1 MLRNNMFR
9 QWHALQKRDMMF
21 TYIGRCMS
29 DVAQGK
35 EKVEQKMEKII
46 SQLGEKVQEQLP
58 QAASFLLK
66 VVICIAVYIIGKKLI
81 AAAVRMVRKLLER
94 ARVQTGAV
102 TFAASMTKIV
112 LYLILILGIGTQF
125 GLKESS
131 VAAIVA
137 SGGVAVG
144 LALQGGLSN
153 FAGGFLLLLF
163 QPFHVGDYIITQ
175 GVEGTV
181 QKIEILYTT
190 LQTVDNRRVIVPNG
204 SLANNVMVN
213 VTAADKRKLEIKVG
227 ISYQDSIEK
236 AKRVI
241 HNLMEND
248 PDIMSGEERQVFV
261 AELGESSVV
270 IGMRCWVKTEQYFP
284 VLWRM
289 NELIKTEF
297 DREGISIPYPQVDV
311 HVTQ

>member
-1 MLRNNMFR
+1 M
-9 QWHALQKRDMMF
+9 
-21 TYIGRCMS
+21 
-29 DVAQGK
+29 
-35 EKVEQKMEKII
+35 EKVV
-46 SQLGEKVQEQLP
+46 SQIMQSLQRQLP
-58 QAASFLLK
+58 GAAAFLLK
-66 VVICIAVYIIGKKLI
+66 VVICLAVYMIGKKLI
-81 AAAVRMVRKLLER
+81 AFAVRAVRRLLER
-94 ARVQTGAV
+94 ARVQAGAV
-102 TFAASMTKIV
+102 TFAVSMTKIV
-112 LYLILILGIGTQF
+112 LYLILILGIATQF

-227 ISYQDSIEK
+227 ISYQDSVEQ
-236 AKRVI
+236 AKQVI
-241 HNLMEND
+241 HDLMERD
-248 PDIMSGEERQVFV
+248 PDVIREEEQQVFV

-270 IGMRCWVKTEQYFP
+270 IGMRCWVRTEQYFP

-289 NELIKTEF
+289 NEQIKAEF
-297 DREGISIPYPQVDV
+297 DRKGIHIPYPQMDV
-311 HVTQ
+311 HVTS

>member
-1 MLRNNMFR
+1 
-9 QWHALQKRDMMF
+9 
-21 TYIGRCMS
+21 
-29 DVAQGK
+29 
-35 EKVEQKMEKII
+35 MEKII
-46 SQLGEKVQEQLP
+46 EQIGQKIQQQLP
-58 QAASFLLK
+58 GAASFFLK
-66 VVICIAVYIIGKKLI
+66 VAICIVVYIIGKKVI
-81 AAAVRMVRKLLER
+81 AFTVKAVRKLLEK
-94 ARVQTGAV
+94 ARVQEGAV
-102 TFAASMTKIV
+102 TFAASMTKIL
-112 LYLILILGIGTQF
+112 LYLILILGIATQF

-137 SGGVAVG
+137 SGGVAIG

-204 SLANNVMVN
+204 NLANNVMVN

-236 AKRVI
+236 AKQVMQE
-241 HNLMEND
+241 LMERD
-248 PDIMSGEERQVFV
+248 PDVIGEEEQQVFV
-261 AELGESSVV
+261 AELASSSVV

-289 NELIKTEF
+289 NEQIKTEF
-297 DREGISIPYPQVDV
+297 DRAGITIPYPQMDV
-311 HVTQ
+311 HVALSDGSHCTK

>member
-1 MLRNNMFR
+1 
-9 QWHALQKRDMMF
+9 
-21 TYIGRCMS
+21 
-29 DVAQGK
+29 
-35 EKVEQKMEKII
+35 MEKII

-94 ARVQTGAV
+94 ARVQAGAV

>member
-1 MLRNNMFR
+1 M
-9 QWHALQKRDMMF
+9 
-21 TYIGRCMS
+21 
-29 DVAQGK
+29 
-35 EKVEQKMEKII
+35 EKVV
-46 SQLGEKVQEQLP
+46 SQITQSVQRQLP
-58 QAASFLLK
+58 GAAAFLLK
-66 VVICIAVYIIGKKLI
+66 VVICLAVYMIGKKLI
-81 AAAVRMVRKLLER
+81 AFAVKAVRRLLER
-94 ARVQTGAV
+94 ARVQAGAV
-102 TFAASMTKIV
+102 TFAVSMTKIV
-112 LYLILILGIGTQF
+112 LYLILILGIATQF

-181 QKIEILYTT
+181 RKIEILYTT

-227 ISYQDSIEK
+227 ISYQDSVEQ
-236 AKRVI
+236 AKQVI
-241 HNLMEND
+241 HDLMERD
-248 PDIMSGEERQVFV
+248 PDVIREEEQQVFV

-270 IGMRCWVKTEQYFP
+270 IGMRCWVRTEQYFP

-289 NELIKTEF
+289 NEQIKAEF
-297 DREGISIPYPQVDV
+297 DRKGIHIPYPQMDV
-311 HVTQ
+311 HVTS

>member
-1 MLRNNMFR
+1 
-9 QWHALQKRDMMF
+9 
-21 TYIGRCMS
+21 
-29 DVAQGK
+29 
-35 EKVEQKMEKII
+35 MEKNI

-58 QAASFLLK
+58 AASSFLLK

-137 SGGVAVG
+137 SGGVAIG

-236 AKRVI
+236 AKQVI

-248 PDIMSGEERQVFV
+248 PDVISEEERQVFV

-311 HVTQ
+311 HVTR

>member
-1 MLRNNMFR
+1 
-9 QWHALQKRDMMF
+9 
-21 TYIGRCMS
+21 
-29 DVAQGK
+29 
-35 EKVEQKMEKII
+35 MEKII

-94 ARVQTGAV
+94 ARVQAGAV

-137 SGGVAVG
+137 SGGGAVG

>member
-1 MLRNNMFR
+1 M
-9 QWHALQKRDMMF
+9 
-21 TYIGRCMS
+21 
-29 DVAQGK
+29 
-35 EKVEQKMEKII
+35 EKVVSQI
-46 SQLGEKVQEQLP
+46 SQSVQRQLP
-58 QAASFLLK
+58 GAAAFLLK
-66 VVICIAVYIIGKKLI
+66 VVICLAVYMIGKKLI
-81 AAAVRMVRKLLER
+81 AFAVKAVRRLLER
-94 ARVQTGAV
+94 ARVQAGAV
-102 TFAASMTKIV
+102 TFAVSMTKIV
-112 LYLILILGIGTQF
+112 LYLILILGIATQF

-227 ISYQDSIEK
+227 ISYQDSVEQ
-236 AKRVI
+236 AKQVI
-241 HNLMEND
+241 HDLMERD
-248 PDIMSGEERQVFV
+248 PDVIREEEQQVFV

-270 IGMRCWVKTEQYFP
+270 IGMRCWVRTEQYFP

-289 NELIKTEF
+289 NEQIKAEF
-297 DREGISIPYPQVDV
+297 DRKGIHIPYPQMDV
-311 HVTQ
+311 HVTS

>member
-1 MLRNNMFR
+1 
-9 QWHALQKRDMMF
+9 
-21 TYIGRCMS
+21 
-29 DVAQGK
+29 
-35 EKVEQKMEKII
+35 MEKII

-58 QAASFLLK
+58 AASSFLLK

-137 SGGVAVG
+137 SGGVAIG

-236 AKRVI
+236 AKQVI
-241 HNLMEND
+241 HTLMEND
-248 PDIMSGEERQVFV
+248 PDVISEEERQVFV
-261 AELGESSVV
+261 AELDESSVV

>member
-1 MLRNNMFR
+1 MR
-9 QWHALQKRDMMF
+9 Q
-21 TYIGRCMS
+21 
-29 DVAQGK
+29 
-35 EKVEQKMEKII
+35 EKGEIEMNRII
-46 SQLGEKVQEQLP
+46 SQLGGKVQEQLP
-58 QAASFLLK
+58 EAASFLLK
-66 VVICIAVYIIGKKLI
+66 VAICIAVYIIGKKLI
-81 AAAVRMVRKLLER
+81 AIAVKAVRRLLER

-112 LYLILILGIGTQF
+112 LYLILILGIATQF

-137 SGGVAVG
+137 SGGVAIG

-163 QPFHVGDYIITQ
+163 QPFQVGDYIITQ

-181 QKIEILYTT
+181 RKIEILYTT

-227 ISYQDSIEK
+227 ISYRDSIEQ

-241 HNLMEND
+241 HDLLEQD
-248 PDIMSGEERQVFV
+248 PDVISEEERQVFV

-270 IGMRCWVKTEQYFP
+270 IGMRCWVKTEQYYP

-289 NELIKTEF
+289 NEQIKTEF
-297 DREGISIPYPQVDV
+297 DKAGISIPYPQMDV
-311 HVTQ
+311 HISQEGGENC

>member
-1 MLRNNMFR
+1 MRKGESRTKNGKNY
-9 QWHALQKRDMMF
+9 F
-21 TYIGRCMS
+21 TAWRKGAGAAS
-29 DVAQGK
+29 AG
-35 EKVEQKMEKII
+35 
-46 SQLGEKVQEQLP
+46 
-58 QAASFLLK
+58 ASFLLK

>member
-1 MLRNNMFR
+1 
-9 QWHALQKRDMMF
+9 
-21 TYIGRCMS
+21 
-29 DVAQGK
+29 
-35 EKVEQKMEKII
+35 
-46 SQLGEKVQEQLP
+46 
-58 QAASFLLK
+58 
-66 VVICIAVYIIGKKLI
+66 
-81 AAAVRMVRKLLER
+81 MVRKLLER